1 MVEINIT
8 PDEISKYIY
17 LILLFNA
24 VFPQILEESGM
35 MINIEYPENNI
46 LQMPYEYFI
55 HLNDNYGLNQI
66 AE

>member
-1 MVEINIT
+1 MVEIRIT

-24 VFPQILEESGM
+24 VFPQIMEECGM
-35 MINIEYPENNI
+35 MINIEYNI
-46 LQMPYEYFI
+46 LQLPYDYFV
-55 HLNDNYGLNQI
+55 HLYDNYGLNQV